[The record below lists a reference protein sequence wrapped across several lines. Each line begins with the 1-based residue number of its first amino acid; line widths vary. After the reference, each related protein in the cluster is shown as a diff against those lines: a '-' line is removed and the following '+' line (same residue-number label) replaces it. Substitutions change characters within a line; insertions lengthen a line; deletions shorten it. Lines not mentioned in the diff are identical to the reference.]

1 MDGIYKS
8 GVEGVPSF
16 AKKLSAS
23 DGFEYTI
30 EDAEETDLKHLI
42 ENSCMLC
49 NKVLDKGAVKI
60 LPSSYMQEK
69 DPYVRAGIV
78 AKRYIC
84 AECYTKITSG
94 TREKLRYS
102 YKNAKDTIVKKFM
115 KNFVAID

>member
-1 MDGIYKS
+1 MEGIYS
-8 GVEGVPSF
+8 RGDAGIPEF
-16 AKKLSAS
+16 ARKRAAS

-49 NKVLDKGAVKI
+49 NRVLEKGAVKI
-60 LPSSYMQEK
+60 LPSSYIQEK
-69 DPYVRAGIV
+69 DPYVRAGLV

-102 YKNAKDTIVKKFM
+102 YRNAKDTIARKFL
-115 KNFVAID
+115 KNFIAID